1 MEPKQFQDVVDLYNR
16 YDIFRLDVDRE
27 PCEPATF
34 ADRPIGTQPV
44 NSLSKT
50 ASAPTPQT
58 ETQAR
63 K

>member
-1 MEPKQFQDVVDLYNR
+1 VVDHYNR
-16 YDIFRLDVDRE
+16 FDIFRLDVDWE

-34 ADRPIGTQPV
+34 ADRPIGTQPM

-50 ASAPTPQT
+50 AGAPIPQT
-58 ETQAR
+58 ETEAR